1 MLRFEIF
8 EKNIVPIDNF
18 NTGKILTFLHFE
30 KNRHLRNRICQV
42 AIFLD
47 FWFLHFLCKDK
58 IINEH
63 RSSVIL
69 KQKQHQDNIGW
80 YMVKSVSDPIDN
92 WIIMSYLVSVRP
104 FLRLSARLSFRSSFG
119 PSVRPVLFSND
130 KNAVYDILKSTKF
143 NKDQKTVKNNPRLTN

>member
-47 FWFLHFLCKDK
+47 FGFLHFLCKDK

-80 YMVKSVSDPIDN
+80 YMVKSVTDPIDN
-92 WIIMSYLVSVRP
+92 
-104 FLRLSARLSFRSSFG
+104 
-119 PSVRPVLFSND
+119 
-130 KNAVYDILKSTKF
+130 
-143 NKDQKTVKNNPRLTN
+143 